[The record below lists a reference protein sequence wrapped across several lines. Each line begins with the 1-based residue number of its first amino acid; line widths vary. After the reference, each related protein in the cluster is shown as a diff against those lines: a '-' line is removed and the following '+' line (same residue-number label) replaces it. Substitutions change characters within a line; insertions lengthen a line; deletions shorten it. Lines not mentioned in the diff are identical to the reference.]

1 MENLFDEFSKS
12 LAEPVFGVPVFGR
25 PVSRRETLRR
35 LGAVFAGAVLAPL
48 GLGTAVWAHGPDPCR
63 AFCQCR
69 TKAQQSQCLAACR
82 ACNSDPSHVCGS
94 CGNYACSDL
103 SSDPNCGACGHDCD
117 LIGETCC
124 GDYCA
129 DLDNDEFNC
138 GRCGS
143 VCAAPPLGGVVACV
157 SGTCV
162 YNCAPGAVDCN
173 GTCTYLGSDPDNCGA
188 CGNVCPVTEP
198 YCNGNG
204 VCFDPGCAPGLT
216 WCQGTCVDLN
226 WDNFNCGACGHQC
239 AGGSTCWFGFCQSGC
254 PDC

>member
-82 ACNSDPSHVCGS
+82 GCNSDASHVCGT
-94 CGNYACSDL
+94 CGNYYCSDL

-124 GDYCA
+124 GDHCA

-143 VCAAPPLGGVVACV
+143 VCAAPPLGEVVACV

-162 YNCAPGAVDCN
+162 YSCAPGAVDCN
-173 GTCTYLGSDPDNCGA
+173 GKCTLLDSDPDNCGA
-188 CGNVCPVTEP
+188 CGNVCPQATP
-198 YCNGNG
+198 DCNQGTCIAACPANQTLCNG
-204 VCFDPGCAPGLT
+204 VC
-216 WCQGTCVDLN
+216 VDLAN
-226 WDNFNCGACGHQC
+226 DPNFCGTSCENAVAC
-239 AGGSTCWFGFCQSGC
+239 SIFETCGNGFCG
-254 PDC
+254 PLN